1 MPLINPL
8 TLSITANPEWQQLA
22 FYAVGAAVLL
32 IVLFNIPY
40 VGRVLRAIFSFAVLA
55 FCLFILFQQA
65 PFDPNLSRLTSS
77 LGLGGQQVSGGE
89 VRIPLSPDGHFW
101 AQARING
108 VERRMLVDSGATV
121 TALSRST
128 AAEASVEPTANM
140 IPVMMHTANGTVEA
154 ETGLVDRL
162 QLGSIEARNLDVVIS
177 PALGNFDV
185 LGMNFLSQLA
195 SWRVENRTLILV
207 PPSPEADAKTE

>member
-8 TLSITANPEWQQLA
+8 TLSITSNPEWQQLA
-22 FYAVGAAVLL
+22 FYAVGAAVVL

-40 VGRVLRAIFSFAVLA
+40 VGRVLRAIFSFAILA

-65 PFDPNLSRLTSS
+65 PFDPNLSRLTSG

-101 AQARING
+101 AQATING

-154 ETGLVDRL
+154 ETGSVDRL

-207 PPSPEADAKTE
+207 PPSPGADANTE